1 MTDTTLAVHD
11 HRSLAVDDQRS
22 LAVHDQRSLVVHDQ
36 YTKTLTPWQLMITY
50 MLLAI
55 IGASLSEP
63 HTG

>member
-1 MTDTTLAVHD
+1 MLKLSMTDTTLAVD
-11 HRSLAVDDQRS
+11 
-22 LAVHDQRSLVVHDQ
+22 DQRSLVVHDQ

-55 IGASLSEP
+55 IGATLSEP